1 MVRREE
7 QPWQSRCALF
17 LDARTI
23 SHHGHGPSSS
33 LEWAVSA
40 AASIGIDRLRRGYV
54 TTLLGGPTTLSAI
67 SHRTSAAVHQPLT
80 AQQLLTECATVEE
93 HKYAELGP
101 LLTVDRHSQEP
112 SLVVAIVGAC
122 SSDDIISL
130 NRWRTSQA
138 TGVALL
144 LDAASWAVGVEATE
158 KGARLNA
165 ATAATE
171 NELRRNGWRVAK
183 VQRGD
188 PLPTVW
194 STLGLRSGRIA

>member
-1 MVRREE
+1 
-7 QPWQSRCALF
+7 
-17 LDARTI
+17 
-23 SHHGHGPSSS
+23 
-33 LEWAVSA
+33 
-40 AASIGIDRLRRGYV
+40 
-54 TTLLGGPTTLSAI
+54 
-67 SHRTSAAVHQPLT
+67 VHQPLT

-93 HKYAELGP
+93 HKYAEIGP
-101 LLTVDRHSQEP
+101 LLTVDRHAQEP

-122 SSDDIISL
+122 SSDDIVAL

-144 LDAASWAVGVEATE
+144 LDAASWAVGAEATE
-158 KGARLNA
+158 KAARLSA

-171 NELRRNGWRVAK
+171 NELRMNGWRVAK

-188 PLPTVW
+188 HLPTVW